1 MITIGIDPSIN
12 STGMCVRSS
21 DSPETYKYYIICSKM
36 SGKMKSFIH
45 NRIQLIDYGKKS
57 VTGLEYPDK
66 EYIKSE
72 NIYRIVGNIGEI
84 LDLYTMDNSL
94 DHNEIY
100 TGDSGESDE
109 GSDGSDKSSDSYKNS
124 NKKTCKGPN
133 IIVNMEGIS
142 YGSVGS
148 AALADLAGLNF
159 AIRMMLISKGIKFR
173 IVSPISL
180 KVFATNNAGA
190 SKEEMSW
197 AWKLLDKE
205 MGDIDKIKIDDLA
218 DAYFL
223 CRYVPD

>member
-1 MITIGIDPSIN
+1 
-12 STGMCVRSS
+12 
-21 DSPETYKYYIICSKM
+21 M

-45 NRIQLIDYGKKS
+45 NRIHLIDYDKKS
-57 VTGLEYPDK
+57 ITGLDYPDK

-72 NIYRIVGNIGEI
+72 NIYKIIGVIGDILDDIYLKFNNINIG
-84 LDLYTMDNSL
+84 
-94 DHNEIY
+94 
-100 TGDSGESDE
+100 DSDDSDESDKV
-109 GSDGSDKSSDSYKNS
+109 SDESDKVSDESDKVS
-124 NKKTCKGPN
+124 DESDKVSDESDKVSDE

-142 YGSVGS
+142 YGSTGS

-159 AIRMMLISKGIKFR
+159 AIRMLLIEKGIKFK

-190 SKEEMSW
+190 TKEEMSW

-205 MGDIDKIKIDDLA
+205 MQDIDKIKIDDLA

-223 CRYVPD
+223 CRYE

>member
-1 MITIGIDPSIN
+1 MISIGIDPSIN
-12 STGMCVRSS
+12 STGICIRTS
-21 DSPETYKYYIICSKM
+21 DTYKYYIICSKM

-45 NRIQLIDYGKKS
+45 NRISIIDYGKKS
-57 VTGLEYPDK
+57 FTGLEYSDK
-66 EYIKSE
+66 EYVKSE
-72 NIYRIVGNIGEI
+72 NIYKIIGVIGDI
-84 LDLYTMDNSL
+84 LDQHIQGNYLESNNL
-94 DHNEIY
+94 H
-100 TGDSGESDE
+100 TGVSDESDK
-109 GSDGSDKSSDSYKNS
+109 GSDESDKGSDE
-124 NKKTCKGPN
+124 

-142 YGSVGS
+142 YGSAGS

-159 AIRMMLISKGIKFR
+159 AIRMLLIEKGIKFK
-173 IVSPISL
+173 IVSPMSL

-223 CRYVPD
+223 CRYNSD

>member
-1 MITIGIDPSIN
+1 
-12 STGMCVRSS
+12 
-21 DSPETYKYYIICSKM
+21 
-36 SGKMKSFIH
+36 MKSFIH
-45 NRIQLIDYGKKS
+45 NRIHLIDYGKKPT
-57 VTGLEYPDK
+57 TGLEYPDK

-72 NIYRIVGNIGEI
+72 NVCRIIGNIRKI
-84 LDLYTMDNSL
+84 LDKYMSDNSKESP
-94 DHNEIY
+94 EIV
-100 TGDSGESDE
+100 
-109 GSDGSDKSSDSYKNS
+109 
-124 NKKTCKGPN
+124 
-133 IIVNMEGIS
+133 VNMEGIS

-159 AIRMMLISKGIKFR
+159 AIRMLLLEKGIKFR

-180 KVFATNNAGA
+180 KLFATNNAGA

>member
-1 MITIGIDPSIN
+1 MISIGIDPSIN
-12 STGMCVRSS
+12 STGICVRTP
-21 DSPETYKYYIICSKM
+21 DTYKYYIICSKM

-45 NRIQLIDYGKKS
+45 NRIHLIDYDKKS
-57 VTGLEYPDK
+57 ITGLDYPDK

-72 NIYRIVGNIGEI
+72 NIYKIIGVIGDILDDIYLKFNNINIG
-84 LDLYTMDNSL
+84 
-94 DHNEIY
+94 
-100 TGDSGESDE
+100 DSDDSDESDKV
-109 GSDGSDKSSDSYKNS
+109 SDESDKVSDE
-124 NKKTCKGPN
+124 

-142 YGSVGS
+142 YGSTGS

-159 AIRMMLISKGIKFR
+159 AIRMLLIEKGIKFK

-190 SKEEMSW
+190 TKEEMSW

-205 MGDIDKIKIDDLA
+205 MQDIDKIKIDDLA

-223 CRYVPD
+223 CRYE

>member
-1 MITIGIDPSIN
+1 
-12 STGMCVRSS
+12 
-21 DSPETYKYYIICSKM
+21 M
-36 SGKMKSFIH
+36 SGKMKTFIH
-45 NRIQLIDYGKKS
+45 NRIHLIDYDKKPI
-57 VTGLEYPDK
+57 TGLDYPDK

-72 NIYRIVGNIGEI
+72 NIYKIIGVIGDILDDICLKSNTINIGVS
-84 LDLYTMDNSL
+84 D
-94 DHNEIY
+94 
-100 TGDSGESDE
+100 ESDKV
-109 GSDGSDKSSDSYKNS
+109 SDESDKVSDESDKVS
-124 NKKTCKGPN
+124 DESDKVSDE

-159 AIRMMLISKGIKFR
+159 AIRMLLIEKGIKFK

-190 SKEEMSW
+190 TKEEMSW

-205 MGDIDKIKIDDLA
+205 MQDIDKIKIDDLA

-223 CRYVPD
+223 CRYE